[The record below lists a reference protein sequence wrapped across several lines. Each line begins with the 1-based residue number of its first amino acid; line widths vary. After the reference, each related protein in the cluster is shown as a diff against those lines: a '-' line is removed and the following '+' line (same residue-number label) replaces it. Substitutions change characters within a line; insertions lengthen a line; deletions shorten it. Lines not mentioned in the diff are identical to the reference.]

1 MTTTDRQAIED
12 YAGQAREFLS
22 RARVYVQNDDLH
34 QASEKAWGAA
44 AHMANAVANANG
56 WQYETHSDFVTII
69 RNATELS
76 GNERLRFLRGVA
88 TELHGNYDRRK
99 QFLDSNEVTA
109 DIESVAEM
117 LEILE
122 PLTE

>member
-22 RARVYVQNDDLH
+22 KARVYVQNDDLH

-44 AHMANAVANANG
+44 AHMARAVANANG
-56 WQYETHSDFVTII
+56 WQYQTHSDFVTII
-69 RNATELS
+69 RNASELS

-88 TELHGNYDRRK
+88 TELRGNYDQRK
-99 QFLDSNEVTA
+99 RFLNGEEITA

>member
-12 YAGQAREFLS
+12 YAGQAREFLG

-44 AHMANAVANANG
+44 AHMAKAVANANG
-56 WQYETHSDFVTII
+56 WQYQTHSDFITVI
-69 RNATELS
+69 RNASEMS
-76 GNERLRFLRGVA
+76 GNEKLRTLRATANDLHQNYYRRKRFLNGEEIA
-88 TELHGNYDRRK
+88 
-99 QFLDSNEVTA
+99 A

-117 LEILE
+117 LDILE
-122 PLTE
+122 PLTK